1 MANLVEKIKT
11 NVELVAQLKNKIK
24 QGEDNHAQYKAS
36 INALELNNEIMAYF
50 EKSKDGE
57 APAGECL
64 SRVYALLQTLFV
76 SIDAL
81 YSLNILLT
89 RNKNNIN
96 INQNRQLRE
105 LKYIRNDVVGH
116 PVNRIFAN
124 DEVGFCVLKK
134 NDITKKSF
142 RYHIYF
148 EDTIKKREVIV
159 NSLIDSYYEEA
170 NKFLERL
177 VSYKDDK
184 NDEIFAKIKRIAI
197 KLQADEEIRE
207 EILQLRSLYIS
218 KYPAQAKTD
227 VRFMWRVEILMR
239 LRTFLDPKDKEIK
252 EIINYA
258 SGYQLTKLS
267 ELIQSYDAIN
277 EKSIVPNKLREPKG
291 LSQIDK
297 LADSNPVLAEAI
309 KNLHDMTHPL
319 FNAGLDKLIAAC
331 NKDTPYALKYL
342 TQIKKFKEMGE
353 SDMVYCLG
361 VVVKNHR
368 K

>member
-134 NDITKKSF
+134 NDITDYKVKKVPDE
-142 RYHIYF
+142 ILD
-148 EDTIKKREVIV
+148 EIDTFINNVDSTKRELLACIKKL
-159 NSLIDSYYEEA
+159 NDS
-170 NKFLERL
+170 
-177 VSYKDDK
+177 
-184 NDEIFAKIKRIAI
+184 
-197 KLQADEEIRE
+197 Q
-207 EILQLRSLYIS
+207 
-218 KYPAQAKTD
+218 
-227 VRFMWRVEILMR
+227 
-239 LRTFLDPKDKEIK
+239 
-252 EIINYA
+252 
-258 SGYQLTKLS
+258 
-267 ELIQSYDAIN
+267 
-277 EKSIVPNKLREPKG
+277 NKLINDIF
-291 LSQIDK
+291 ID
-297 LADSNPVLAEAI
+297 N
-309 KNLHDMTHPL
+309 N
-319 FNAGLDKLIAAC
+319 
-331 NKDTPYALKYL
+331 
-342 TQIKKFKEMGE
+342 
-353 SDMVYCLG
+353 
-361 VVVKNHR
+361 
-368 K
+368 

>member
-11 NVELVAQLKNKIK
+11 NVELVGQLKNRIK
-24 QGEDNHAQYKAS
+24 QGEPNHAQYKAS

-50 EKSKDGE
+50 EKTKDGE
-57 APAGECL
+57 AGAGECL
-64 SRVYALLQTLFV
+64 SRVYSLLQTLFV

-89 RNKNNIN
+89 KKKNNIN

-116 PVNRIFAN
+116 PVNRIFDN
-124 DEVGFCVLKK
+124 DEVGFCILKK
-134 NDITKKSF
+134 TDITKKSF
-142 RYHIYF
+142 KYHIYF
-148 EDTIKKREVIV
+148 EETIKKREVIIG
-159 NSLIDSYYEEA
+159 SLIDSYYEEA
-170 NKFLERL
+170 NKFLARI
-177 VSYKDDK
+177 VNYKDESS
-184 NDEIFAKIKRIAI
+184 DEIFNKIKRATI

-218 KYPAQAKTD
+218 KNPMQVKTD
-227 VRFMWRVEILMR
+227 VRFMWRVEILMK
-239 LRTFLDPKDKEIK
+239 LRTFVQGSDKEVK

-267 ELIQSYDAIN
+267 ELILTYDKINDKAI
-277 EKSIVPNKLREPKG
+277 IPNKLKEPKG
-291 LSQIDK
+291 IAQIDK
-297 LADSNPVLAEAI
+297 ITQDNPVLKEAL
-309 KNLHDMTHPL
+309 KNIHDMTHPL

-331 NKDTPYALKYL
+331 TKDTPYALKYL
-342 TQIKKFKEMGE
+342 TQIKKFKEAGE

-361 VVVKNHR
+361 VVVKNR
-368 K
+368 CK